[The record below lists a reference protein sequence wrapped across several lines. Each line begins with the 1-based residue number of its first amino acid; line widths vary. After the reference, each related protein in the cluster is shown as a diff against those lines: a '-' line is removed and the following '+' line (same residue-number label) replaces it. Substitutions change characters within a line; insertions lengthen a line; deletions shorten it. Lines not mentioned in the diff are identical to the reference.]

1 MKNNAI
7 GVFDSGLGGLTAV
20 KELVKILPNESIIYF
35 GDTGR
40 VPYGTRSE
48 ETIIKYT
55 KQDIAFF
62 EKFSVKAIICACGT
76 ASSVGLPNIKNSKV
90 PVIGV
95 VEPTARAAV
104 KATKNKKIGIIG
116 TEGTVNS
123 ASYEKA
129 IKAINPDIYTVSQ
142 ACTLFVPF
150 VENGYLEHE
159 ATRIIAKE
167 YLEKLKREGID
178 TLILGCTHYPL
189 LKKIIGDIMGE
200 GVTLIDAGKSAA
212 DYVKELLVEK
222 NLLSDS
228 NSSEKRFY
236 TSDTGEKFVKTA
248 EIFLNEKIDF
258 VEKVDIEKVSVT
270 L

>member
-1 MKNNAI
+1 MKNKPI

-20 KELVKILPNESIIYF
+20 KELIKILPNESIVYF

-62 EKFSVKAIICACGT
+62 REFSVKAIICACGT
-76 ASSVGLPNIKNSKV
+76 ASSVGLPNVGKTDV

-95 VEPTARAAV
+95 VEPTAKNAV
-104 KATKNKKIGIIG
+104 SATKNKKIGIIG
-116 TEGTVNS
+116 TEGTVS
-123 ASYEKA
+123 SGAYAKA
-129 IKAINPDIYTVSQ
+129 IKNIDPSVSTFSK

-150 VENGYLEHE
+150 VENGYLDHE

-167 YLEKLKREGID
+167 YLKPLKDEGVD

-189 LKKIIGDIMGE
+189 LKKVIGDIMGE
-200 GVTLIDAGKSAA
+200 EVTLIDAGKSAA

-222 NLLSDS
+222 DMLST
-228 NSSEKRFY
+228 NPVAEKRFF
-236 TSDTGEKFVKTA
+236 TSDTGTKFIKTA
-248 EIFLNEKIDF
+248 ELFLNEKIDSIQ
-258 VEKVDIEKVSVT
+258 KVDIEQVR